1 VQEKLIIV
9 ELQSMQPAVRTR
21 RRRTTTVVVPLPS
34 AVRRVPLSP
43 LDTRWVALPPMCHV
57 FFFPAA
63 AAQVPFSD
71 IVSVLRSSLAA
82 VLPAFHPLAGEV
94 AYSPQLGTVSI
105 VYGEDDAG
113 GVAFVESETDLD
125 FARLVADRDDDD
137 DALLQL
143 VPDIAQEELPAP
155 VFAAQVTEFVQGSR
169 GIALGVAFNHVAM
182 DGIGFF
188 RFMEMWGASAMAAAG
203 ASSHATEPP
212 LHDRRLVRFDGDEE
226 LAGRLLRQVAP
237 DLPRVSSHG
246 LIK

>member
-1 VQEKLIIV
+1 
-9 ELQSMQPAVRTR
+9 
-21 RRRTTTVVVPLPS
+21 
-34 AVRRVPLSP
+34 
-43 LDTRWVALPPMCHV
+43 MCHV